1 MMESDARAAATAL
14 SLLDASAVH
23 HFDWQTSVRVWECRR
38 DPGRGQEKKK
48 TEGNFN
54 ISSASVKKEK
64 RLLAVLVIYT
74 LMVWGREGVSERQQD
89 GHSKLLEDSIIS
101 PLCILCLR
109 QAEAITGRHVWLRT
123 QLGSGAPLRLAVI
136 KTITPIFSFIWP
148 LAERCSGFVPSLRDS
163 NVNEGGSLCRF
174 ARSQILFHFLHAT
187 AEALCLFVLQS
198 HFYFAFFFFTLQSGS
213 FWQNQQNLSFF

>member
-1 MMESDARAAATAL
+1 MSPGSRKRA
-14 SLLDASAVH
+14 
-23 HFDWQTSVRVWECRR
+23 
-38 DPGRGQEKKK
+38 EKKK
-48 TEGNFN
+48 PEGNFN

-74 LMVWGREGVSERQQD
+74 LMVWGHEGVSGRQQD

-123 QLGSGAPLRLAVI
+123 QLGSRTPLRLAVI
-136 KTITPIFSFIWP
+136 KTITPIFRVIWP
-148 LAERCSGFVPSLRDS
+148 LAERGSGFVPSLRDS

-174 ARSQILFHFLHAT
+174 ARNQILFHFLHAT
-187 AEALCLFVLQS
+187 AEALCLFVFAAVTFLFCFFF
-198 HFYFAFFFFTLQSGS
+198 FYFAKCKFLAKSAEPVLYFLT
-213 FWQNQQNLSFF
+213 NI